1 MEQIATDLKLEP
13 SWKSLLQEELSLP
26 YMENLKFFL
35 QEQAAEKKA
44 IFPRS
49 TEIFNALNTTPF
61 EKVKAVILG
70 QDPYHGAGQAHGLC
84 FSVQPGV
91 KPPPSLMNIF
101 KEYSSDLGYPLP
113 SSGDLSAWAKEGV
126 LLLNTVLT
134 VEEGKAASHKK
145 RGWEQFTDKIIQKL
159 SERDDPIVFILWG
172 AFAHS
177 KIPMIRVPP
186 HAILKSVHPSPL
198 SAYNGFWGSK
208 HFSKTNE
215 ILKSW
220 GKTPIQW
227 RLN

>member
-1 MEQIATDLKLEP
+1 MEQIAVNLNLEP
-13 SWKSLLQEELSLP
+13 SWKSVLEGEFSATYMQGLQSFLREE
-26 YMENLKFFL
+26 
-35 QEQAAEKKA
+35 AAAKK
-44 IFPRS
+44 IIYPS
-49 TEIFNALNTTPF
+49 GNEIFNALNTTPY
-61 EKVKAVILG
+61 ENVKAVILG
-70 QDPYHGAGQAHGLC
+70 QDPYHGPGQAHGLC
-84 FSVQPGV
+84 FSVKPGV

-101 KEYSSDLGYPLP
+101 KEYSTDLNLP
-113 SSGDLSAWAKEGV
+113 IPPSGDLSAWAKEGV

-134 VEEGKAASHKK
+134 VEDGKAASHKK

-159 SERDDPIVFILWG
+159 SEREDPIVFILWG

-186 HAILKSVHPSPL
+186 HAILKTVHPSPL

-220 GKTPIQW
+220 GKDPINW
-227 RLN
+227 RLS

>member
-1 MEQIATDLKLEP
+1 MEHIAANLNLEP
-13 SWKSLLQEELSLP
+13 SWKHTLQEEFKSP
-26 YMENLKFFL
+26 YMQELKIFL
-35 QEQAAEKKA
+35 EGQAAEKKV
-44 IFPRS
+44 IFPRES
-49 TEIFNALNTTPF
+49 EIFQALNATPF

-101 KEYSSDLGYPLP
+101 KEYSSDLGYPMP
-113 SSGDLSAWAKEGV
+113 SSGDLSKWAKEGV

-145 RGWEQFTDKIIQKL
+145 RGWEQFTDRIIQKL
-159 SERDDPIVFILWG
+159 SEREDPIVFILWG

-186 HAILKSVHPSPL
+186 HAILKTVHPSPL

-220 GKTPIQW
+220 GKAPIDW
-227 RLN
+227 RLH